1 MQRKMEFLFLVV
13 FAIVLPTRNVCDAE
27 QKVTITFNK
36 NDPRVAFAVGDIKRA
51 LVDAGYSTDGT
62 GADLQIVFEIYATG
76 IGPQG
81 FRIRKEG
88 DNVVRIVGG
97 DSCGAMYGGLELAE
111 MVTLGGGLDAVQEKA
126 RKPYL
131 ARRGLKFNI
140 PFDARSPSYDDTGTA
155 AQKNI
160 PVMWDFSFWQEFFDT
175 LARNRY
181 NVLTLWTNHPYPGL
195 VKLDKYPGIGYDDVC
210 VLKETVNTDTN
221 RHFDNLDIYDPNNFK
236 IVKKISL
243 TDKIA
248 FWTRVFD
255 YAEDRG
261 IEVYIFH
268 WNIYTF
274 GAKGKHGI
282 DDRPDNEKTIE
293 YMRYCISEFLKTY
306 PQVDGIGVTAGEHVD
321 RQRVKNVGG
330 IEQWLWRTY
339 GQGVMDVKREN
350 PQRQIRFIFR
360 QHQANLGNIVN
371 AFKDFDGPFN
381 TGHKYAR
388 ARLYSTTTSP
398 YLDIEYRRLLEL
410 HKVPCWLNLRN
421 DDIFIHRWGDA
432 DYVREFL
439 QNVPRDLMRWEAGF
453 YMGPDGFVWGREF
466 VSKDPALAGELEINK
481 HWYRF
486 MLWGRL
492 GYDLTLPRDFFE
504 RHLGRRFP
512 EAKPALLYD
521 TWAAASQIIPQVNHF
536 FFRVNDFQFSPEGC
550 VSTMGFLTV
559 DAFFQHPPLQGS
571 GILSVQDYASAVLK
585 DQAFDGITPLE
596 IADNLDKLA
605 KRALNGVKSLRKT
618 SKLGKE
624 LAATLTDMESMAYL
638 GRYYADKIRGAAEL
652 AVFRA
657 DSKQKAYHRR
667 AVRHLTNAVEEWEAY
682 ARVATSQYRPQLF
695 SRTNYMDW
703 WKRLED
709 VKKEVETVRDA
720 QDADR
725 RDAR

>member
-27 QKVTITFNK
+27 QKVTITFNE

-51 LVDAGYSTDGT
+51 LVDSGYSTDGT

-155 AQKNI
+155 AQENI
-160 PVMWDFSFWQEFFDT
+160 PVMWEFSFWQEFLDT

-195 VKLDKYPGIGYDDVC
+195 VKLDKYPGVSYDDVC
-210 VLKETVNTDTN
+210 VLTEPVNLKTD
-221 RHFDNLDIYDPNNFK
+221 RHFEQTDLLSPNN
-236 IVKKISL
+236 IRVVKRIAL
-243 TDKIA
+243 EDKIA

-255 YAEDRG
+255 HAEDRG
-261 IEVYIFH
+261 IEIYIFH

-282 DDRPDNEKTIE
+282 DDRPDNKKTIE
-293 YMRYCISEFLKTY
+293 YMRYCIKKFLKTY

-330 IEQWLWRTY
+330 IEEWLWRTY
-339 GQGVMDVKREN
+339 GQGVMDVKKEN

-360 QHQANLGNIVN
+360 QHQANLGNIVD

-398 YLDIEYRRLLEL
+398 
-410 HKVPCWLNLRN
+410 
-421 DDIFIHRWGDA
+421 
-432 DYVREFL
+432 
-439 QNVPRDLMRWEAGF
+439 
-453 YMGPDGFVWGREF
+453 
-466 VSKDPALAGELEINK
+466 
-481 HWYRF
+481 
-486 MLWGRL
+486 
-492 GYDLTLPRDFFE
+492 
-504 RHLGRRFP
+504 
-512 EAKPALLYD
+512 
-521 TWAAASQIIPQVNHF
+521 
-536 FFRVNDFQFSPEGC
+536 
-550 VSTMGFLTV
+550 
-559 DAFFQHPPLQGS
+559 
-571 GILSVQDYASAVLK
+571 
-585 DQAFDGITPLE
+585 
-596 IADNLDKLA
+596 
-605 KRALNGVKSLRKT
+605 
-618 SKLGKE
+618 
-624 LAATLTDMESMAYL
+624 
-638 GRYYADKIRGAAEL
+638 
-652 AVFRA
+652 
-657 DSKQKAYHRR
+657 
-667 AVRHLTNAVEEWEAY
+667 
-682 ARVATSQYRPQLF
+682 
-695 SRTNYMDW
+695 
-703 WKRLED
+703 
-709 VKKEVETVRDA
+709 
-720 QDADR
+720 
-725 RDAR
+725 